1 VGVLGSY
8 FEAGEAKNRAFA
20 CLGAGQPL
28 GFIFGLVVGA
38 LLTQSKAGWRGEY
51 HPRVEKGDR
60 VTVLDSTACF
70 FVQAGLAALFVVIGY
85 FTIPAT
91 FTPTPP
97 TASGAST
104 DISLATLDEDG
115 RSVKSLKF
123 DSSDN
128 KRVDWVGTVLSV
140 SGLVLLTFALA

>member
-1 VGVLGSY
+1 M
-8 FEAGEAKNRAFA
+8 
-20 CLGAGQPL
+20 
-28 GFIFGLVVGA
+28 
-38 LLTQSKAGWRGEY
+38 
-51 HPRVEKGDR
+51 
-60 VTVLDSTACF
+60 TVLDSTACF

-97 TASGAST
+97 TPPTPSDAT
-104 DISLATLDEDG
+104 NDIPLATLDEDG
-115 RSVKSLKF
+115 RSVKSLRF
-123 DSSDN
+123 DLSDN